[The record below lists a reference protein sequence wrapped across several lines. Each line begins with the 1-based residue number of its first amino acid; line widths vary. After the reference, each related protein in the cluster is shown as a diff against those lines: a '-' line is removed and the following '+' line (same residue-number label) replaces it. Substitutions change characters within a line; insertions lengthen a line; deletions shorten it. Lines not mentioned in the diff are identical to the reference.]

1 MAFPL
6 TVTQTVSTSASPA
19 AVWRAFERV
28 ELWPQVLPAVAAAKL
43 EPPGSLA
50 AGSRILTRAT
60 PSSGGAD
67 IEYKVVA
74 AEPPDRLVLTI
85 DDPDY
90 RSRFEYR
97 IATEAGTTDVVV
109 TATLEAVGLAQTVRF
124 LLWQMR
130 IMPMLGA
137 TARERTQAL
146 VDLAE
151 RLDGGK

>member
-60 PSSGGAD
+60 PSSGSAD
-67 IEYKVVA
+67 IEYNVVA
-74 AEPPDRLVLTI
+74 AEPP
-85 DDPDY
+85 
-90 RSRFEYR
+90 
-97 IATEAGTTDVVV
+97 
-109 TATLEAVGLAQTVRF
+109 TA
-124 LLWQMR
+124 WC
-130 IMPMLGA
+130 
-137 TARERTQAL
+137 
-146 VDLAE
+146 
-151 RLDGGK
+151 

>member
-6 TVTQTVSTSASPA
+6 SVTQTVSTSASPA

-28 ELWPQVLPAVAAAKL
+28 DLWPTAIPALAAAKL
-43 EPPGSLA
+43 KPRGALA

-60 PSSGGAD
+60 PSSGSAD

-74 AEPPDRLVLTI
+74 AEPPRRLVLTI

-97 IATEAGTTDVVV
+97 IAAEAGATDVVV
-109 TATLEAVGLAQTVRF
+109 TATLEAVGLMQTVRF
-124 LLWQMR
+124 LLWQTR
-130 IMPMLGA
+130 LMPILGT

-146 VDLAE
+146 VHLAE
-151 RLDGGK
+151 RLGGGA

>member
-6 TVTQTVSTSASPA
+6 SVTQTISTSASPA

-28 ELWPQVLPAVAAAKL
+28 DLWPQVLPKVAAANL
-43 EPPGSLA
+43 EPPGPLA
-50 AGSRILTRAT
+50 PGSRIRTRAT
-60 PSSGGAD
+60 PSSGTAD
-67 IEYKVVA
+67 IDYAVVA
-74 AEPPDRLVLTI
+74 VEAPDRLVLTI

-97 IATEAGTTDVVV
+97 IAAESGATDVVV

-124 LLWQMR
+124 LVWRTRL
-130 IMPMLGA
+130 IPILAA

-146 VDLAE
+146 VDLAG
-151 RLDGGK
+151 RLGDGA

>member
-6 TVTQTVSTSASPA
+6 SVTQTVSTSASPA

-28 ELWPQVLPAVAAAKL
+28 DLWPTAIPALAAAKL
-43 EPPGSLA
+43 KPRGALA

-60 PSSGGAD
+60 PSSGSAD

-74 AEPPDRLVLTI
+74 AEPPRRLVLTI

-97 IATEAGTTDVVV
+97 IAAEAGATDVVV
-109 TATLEAVGLAQTVRF
+109 TATLEAVGLMQTVRF
-124 LLWQMR
+124 LLWQTR
-130 IMPMLGA
+130 LMPILGT

-146 VDLAE
+146 VHLAE
-151 RLDGGK
+151 RLGGGT

>member
-6 TVTQTVSTSASPA
+6 SVTQTVSTSASPA

-28 ELWPQVLPAVAAAKL
+28 DLWPTAIPALAAAKL
-43 EPPGSLA
+43 KPRGPLA

-60 PSSGGAD
+60 PSSGSAD

-74 AEPPDRLVLTI
+74 AEPPRRLVLTI

-97 IATEAGTTDVVV
+97 IAAEAGATDVVV
-109 TATLEAVGLAQTVRF
+109 TATLEAVGLMQTVRF
-124 LLWQMR
+124 LLWQTR
-130 IMPMLGA
+130 LMPILGT

-146 VDLAE
+146 VHLAE
-151 RLDGGK
+151 RLSGGA

>member
-28 ELWPQVLPAVAAAKL
+28 DLWPQVLPAVAAANL
-43 EPPGSLA
+43 EPPGPLA

-60 PSSGGAD
+60 PSSGTAD
-67 IEYKVVA
+67 IEYTVVA
-74 AEPPDRLVLTI
+74 AEPCHRLVLAI
-85 DDPDY
+85 DDPEY

-97 IATEAGTTDVVV
+97 IAAEAGTTDVVV

-124 LLWQMR
+124 LLWQTR

-151 RLDGGK
+151 RLAGGA

>member
-28 ELWPQVLPAVAAAKL
+28 DLWPQVLPTVAAAKL
-43 EPPGSLA
+43 EPPGPLA
-50 AGSRILTRAT
+50 AGSRILTCAT
-60 PSSGGAD
+60 PSSDSAD
-67 IEYKVVA
+67 IDYAIVA
-74 AEPPDRLVLTI
+74 AEPTQRLVLAI
-85 DDPDY
+85 DDPEY

-97 IATEAGTTDVVV
+97 IAAGEDTTDVVV
-109 TATLEAVGLAQTVRF
+109 TATLEAVGLAQTIRF
-124 LLWQMR
+124 LLWR
-130 IMPMLGA
+130 TRLTPILGA

-151 RLDGGK
+151 RLAGGG